1 MRTTST
7 ILEEIGKIFK
17 DEGQATRPL
26 IPRNVIAT
34 ANEIVERCSSIFET
48 LRGMF
53 KDADSTVGLLKFG
66 LQNSRLKM
74 FRVELSEM
82 KSNSQ
87 CMMQII
93 IYARL
98 KAERQ

>member
-1 MRTTST
+1 
-7 ILEEIGKIFK
+7 
-17 DEGQATRPL
+17 
-26 IPRNVIAT
+26 
-34 ANEIVERCSSIFET
+34 
-48 LRGMF
+48 MF